1 MLAAPQEPS
10 SLLYGMWTG
19 LSLRTALPCAASACY
34 IIESASGLGR
44 SKSNV
49 EIQWLCFLW
58 TVICLQEFSFLSQWH
73 LKPVLCIFV
82 TFKEV
87 VSWIESFFFSHYK
100 HQFCLAKNPTGYE
113 FHKRKKLCFFNPY
126 NWWVDVTHF

>member
-1 MLAAPQEPS
+1 MPKVICRILFLSGLVWLYAYIQPQTWALKMLVAPQEPS

-19 LSLRTALPCAASACY
+19 LSLRIALPCAVSACY

-73 LKPVLCIFV
+73 LKSVLCIFV
-82 TFKEV
+82 TFREV
-87 VSWIESFFFSHYK
+87 VSRIESFS
-100 HQFCLAKNPTGYE
+100 LAVINSSS
-113 FHKRKKLCFFNPY
+113 L
-126 NWWVDVTHF
+126 